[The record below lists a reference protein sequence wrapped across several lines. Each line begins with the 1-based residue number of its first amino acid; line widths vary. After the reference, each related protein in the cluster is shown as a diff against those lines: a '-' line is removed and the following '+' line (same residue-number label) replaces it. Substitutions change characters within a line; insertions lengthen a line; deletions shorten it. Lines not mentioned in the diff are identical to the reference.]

1 MLKSSQLDLSA
12 IIAIGNL
19 EHDLDNVVEIVKKC
33 YDFGVE
39 IILALD
45 NQPRVLREELELQL
59 TGLKNRNL
67 VLTAGNW
74 GNPGTP
80 RNVGL
85 ALASRNYVAFWDS
98 DDMPNIEGVKN
109 SLAELIRT
117 SSDAVLGKFSI
128 RNGNQFRLEPTY
140 MNRHSISSLDQR
152 ILSNPGLWRFL
163 FRKDVINLIQF
174 PPFSSAED
182 QNFLQRFL
190 GTSPIITE
198 GDQNLYTYVQGGK
211 SQLTKSPKVAE
222 ETLSVVKLGLGDAP
236 DIKSEFES
244 LRDGLHIKQVST
256 IMKHGNFRQRLEG
269 FLALL
274 NFGRR
279 VGIRR
284 FATANYKFLYARSRH
299 LANRN
304 FRVRVLLMGGLGN
317 QLFQVSY
324 ATYLSTVL
332 GAEVKILDLS
342 RNTRRS
348 KDGLPEVSI
357 YKDLP
362 ILEISKPGKFNTLL
376 DRGFG
381 FLIRLHLSSRKSNNL
396 EQKLSTLVLAFLSSI
411 KWKSAM
417 RIFVADN
424 IGWVK
429 WAPKDLNY
437 IAIGYFQSYLY
448 ASHPQVLSALRA
460 LSSDTDCEEVER
472 FRNLAIEERPLLVH
486 IRLGDYRNE
495 ANFGIL
501 PASYYHK
508 AICEQMRN
516 YSYGSIWVFSD
527 ENPDLNEYIPSEFLG
542 MVKEIKSVG
551 SNSVALLE
559 VMRMCHGYVIAN
571 STLSWWAALLS
582 KNQNPIVLYP
592 EPWFSNL
599 PTPRE
604 LISPDW
610 IPVARK

>member
-1 MLKSSQLDLSA
+1 M
-12 IIAIGNL
+12 
-19 EHDLDNVVEIVKKC
+19 
-33 YDFGVE
+33 
-39 IILALD
+39 
-45 NQPRVLREELELQL
+45 
-59 TGLKNRNL
+59 
-67 VLTAGNW
+67 
-74 GNPGTP
+74 
-80 RNVGL
+80 
-85 ALASRNYVAFWDS
+85 
-98 DDMPNIEGVKN
+98 
-109 SLAELIRT
+109 
-117 SSDAVLGKFSI
+117 
-128 RNGNQFRLEPTY
+128 
-140 MNRHSISSLDQR
+140 
-152 ILSNPGLWRFL
+152 
-163 FRKDVINLIQF
+163 
-174 PPFSSAED
+174 
-182 QNFLQRFL
+182 
-190 GTSPIITE
+190 E

-222 ETLSVVKLGLGDAP
+222 QTLSVIKLDLGDTP
-236 DIKSEFES
+236 DINSEFEG
-244 LRDGLHIKQVST
+244 LRDGLHIKQVLT
-256 IMKHGNFRQRLEG
+256 IMKHGNFRQRLQG
-269 FLALL
+269 LLALL
-274 NFGRR
+274 NFGLR

-284 FATANYKFLYARSRH
+284 FARASFKFLYARSRH
-299 LANRN
+299 LAKRN

-348 KDGLPEVSI
+348 QDGLPEVSI
-357 YKDLP
+357 YRDLP
-362 ILEISKPGKFNTLL
+362 ILEISKPGKFTSFL

-381 FLIRLHLSSRKSNNL
+381 FLIRLHLNSRKSNNL

-411 KWKSAM
+411 KWKSAT
-417 RIFVADN
+417 RLFVADN

-429 WAPKDLNY
+429 WVPKNLNY
-437 IAIGYFQSYLY
+437 IAIGYFQSYIY

-472 FRNLAIEERPLLVH
+472 YSYLAMEERPLLVH
-486 IRLGDYRNE
+486 IRLGDYRKE

-582 KNQNPIVLYP
+582 KNQNSIVLYP

-604 LISPDW
+604 LISPNW
-610 IPVARK
+610 IPVSRK